1 MSAAP
6 APIAPYAALALQTTC
21 HGINQCPDNAAARAQ
36 MHASIERI
44 GRQVVASKQFIGPHL
59 KLVVLPEYFLT
70 SYPLGETIASW
81 RDKGCVDPDGAE
93 YEALARIAA
102 NNSLY
107 LSGNLYETDPYFPEL
122 YFQASFIIDDAGK
135 LVHRYRRLLSMFAP
149 TPHDVMDRYLDRYG
163 PDSLFPVAD
172 TPLGRLATVASEE
185 ILYPE
190 IPRALALRGAEVIC
204 HSSSE
209 VSTAGLSPK
218 NAAKIAR
225 AYENHCYIV
234 SANTAGITGID
245 LPNQSVE
252 KGSKV
257 VNYLGQVLAEAD
269 SGESMAGYA
278 ELHLDALRHYR
289 RKPGMFNTLTRQR
302 LGLFTDSYVDD
313 AVYPGNTLLDDQ
325 GATISPDRSHFLGTQ
340 AAVIAKLIERGII

>member
-1 MSAAP
+1 MSETS
-6 APIAPYAALALQTTC
+6 IAPYAALALQSTC
-21 HGINQCPDNAAARAQ
+21 HSVNACPDAASARTQ
-36 MHASIERI
+36 MQATIERTA
-44 GRQVVASKQFIGPHL
+44 RQVRASKQFIGPHL

-70 SYPLGETIASW
+70 SYPLGESIAAW
-81 RDKGCVDPDGAE
+81 REKGCVDPDGAE
-93 YEALARIAA
+93 YAAIAQIAA
-102 NNSLY
+102 DNGVF
-107 LSGNLYETDPYFPEL
+107 LSGNLYETDPHFPEL
-122 YFQASFIIDDAGK
+122 YFQASFIVDDGGT

-149 TPHDVMDRYLDRYG
+149 TPHDVLDRYLDHYG
-163 PDSLFPVAD
+163 ADSLFPVTD

-190 IPRALALRGAEVIC
+190 ISRALALRGAEVIC

-209 VSTAGLSPK
+209 ISTAGLSPK

-234 SANTAGITGID
+234 SANSAGITGID

-252 KGSKV
+252 QGSKV
-257 VNYLGQVLAEAD
+257 VNYLGQILAEAAG
-269 SGESMAGYA
+269 GESMAGYA

-302 LGLFTDSYVDD
+302 LGLFHDSYTDD
-313 AVYPGNTLLDDQ
+313 AVYPGNTLLDDD
-325 GATISPDRSHFLGTQ
+325 GHTLRPERSHFIDTQ
-340 AAVIAKLIERGII
+340 AEVIRKLIERGVI